1 MKRLASLG
9 VLLGMLVTLV
19 ASPAHAQTP
28 APGQT
33 KDVYLLTWGGTIQ
46 QMLERDGWDKKFTE
60 ATGYHVILVP
70 KATGPEIMAT
80 AIAQK
85 ARPQVDVVMS
95 DHLPW
100 LAGMQQGIFTPLDPA
115 TAPNINNLY
124 DAAKIKDPS
133 SGKLM
138 GVVPY
143 GDIFGFIYNK
153 DVFAKKGWAPPTKW
167 TDLERPEFQ
176 GQLLLAPGDT
186 TYGLYNL
193 IIAARMHGGDEH
205 NIEPGFVA
213 LKKIAPGVVD
223 WSNTYAK
230 MADLIQSGEASVAVY
245 STSSGA
251 DMIRRG
257 LPVATSV
264 PLPSFMSPSTMG
276 VMKDAPNPP
285 GAVAFLNW
293 WIGPEVQKY
302 RAETYSNPIM
312 NRAVELSPAAQA
324 RVPHGAE
331 LEQLTEI
338 DYPYVLAHRADWS
351 ARFQKEITSAK

>member
-1 MKRLASLG
+1 MNRRALA
-9 VLLGMLVTLV
+9 LLAPLFAALTLL
-19 ASPAHAQTP
+19 AGPARA
-28 APGQT
+28 QT

-46 QMLERDGWDKKFTE
+46 QMLERDGWDKKFE
-60 ATGYHVILVP
+60 AATGYHVILVP

-85 ARPQVDVVMS
+85 DKPQVDVVMS

-100 LAGMQQGIFTPLDPA
+100 LAGMQQGIFAPLDPA

-124 DAAKIKDPS
+124 PAAQIKDPAT
-133 SGKLM
+133 GKLV

-186 TYGLYNL
+186 TYGLYNV

-205 NIEPGFVA
+205 NIDPGFAA

-245 STSSGA
+245 STGSGA

-257 LPVATSV
+257 IPVATTV
-264 PLPSFMSPSTMG
+264 PLPAFMSPSTMG
-276 VMKDAPNPP
+276 VVKNAPNPP

-293 WIGPEVQKY
+293 WISPEVQKY

-312 NRAVELSPAAQA
+312 NRTVELSPAAQA

-338 DYPYVLAHRADWS
+338 DYVYVLAHRAEWTT
-351 ARFQKEITSAK
+351 RFQKEITSAK